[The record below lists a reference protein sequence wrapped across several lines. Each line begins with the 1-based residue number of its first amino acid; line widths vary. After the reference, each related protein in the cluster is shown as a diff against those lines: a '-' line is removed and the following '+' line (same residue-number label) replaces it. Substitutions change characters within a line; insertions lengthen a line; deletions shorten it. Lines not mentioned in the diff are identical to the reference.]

1 MLLLLCGQRIAKRMN
16 VTRDGSFVDV
26 QMGLNI
32 DKMQLF
38 FRIYGLMRTL
48 TLPRSV
54 NFVGNEK
61 TTIRRNVTLGI
72 THFVNKHCDLK
83 G

>member
-1 MLLLLCGQRIAKRMN
+1 
-16 VTRDGSFVDV
+16 
-26 QMGLNI
+26 
-32 DKMQLF
+32 
-38 FRIYGLMRTL
+38 MRTV

-61 TTIRRNVTLGI
+61 TTVRRKVTLGI
-72 THFVNKHCDLK
+72 THFVNKNCDLK